1 MASADRPGS
10 GVRNRSGSR
19 TDFLTLIGIVV
30 AIGAI
35 VGGNWLEGG
44 GIAVL
49 LQGTAFVIVFGGT
62 LGAVLIQTP
71 LRDFLLALYYLRWV
85 FRPPAFA
92 KPELQSSI
100 LAWSQ
105 LVRRD
110 GLLALESR
118 ISGEKDPFA
127 QKGMRLLVD
136 GMDPEDIRA
145 VLEVEVDTS
154 ISQMARAGRL
164 FEAMGGYSPT
174 IGIMG
179 AVLGLI
185 QVMNNLSDPDELGS
199 GIAVAFVA
207 TIYGV
212 GFANLLFLPI
222 SSKIKTLSRDQMEY
236 QEMVI
241 DGLVMIAD
249 GDNPTTIRSKL
260 EGYLD

>member
-1 MASADRPGS
+1 M
-10 GVRNRSGSR
+10 
-19 TDFLTLIGIVV
+19 DFLTLLGIII

-44 GIAVL
+44 GIGVL

-71 LRDFLLALYYLRWV
+71 LRDFLLAMNYLRWV
-85 FRPPAFA
+85 FRPPAFPRA
-92 KPELQSSI
+92 ALQDSV

-110 GLLALESR
+110 GLLALEPR
-118 ISGEKDPFA
+118 IAGEKDPFVK
-127 QKGMRLLVD
+127 KGMRLLVD

-145 VLEVEVDTS
+145 VLEVEIDS
-154 ISQMARAGRL
+154 AISQMARAGRL

-185 QVMNNLSDPDELGS
+185 QVMNNLSDPNELGS

-207 TIYGV
+207 TLYGV

-236 QEMVI
+236 EEMVI

-249 GDNPTTIRSKL
+249 GDNPATIRSKL